1 VTGHVQRSYSP
12 GMPARREPN
21 WAAVDEALGKGPG
34 GRTRTLTCLRDYFA
48 PVDDWRGKSGF
59 TGSVFET
66 FAGGGDKPD
75 VKNRF
80 TAADL
85 VAVALLGVN
94 VPGRAAVVLLE
105 DADEAFQAHLTAIPT
120 DVALEDVEHPL
131 ETDMPRCDELY
142 RSVKALTGLGQTK
155 TSKLL
160 ARKRPHLLPVID
172 DVTWRA
178 LGRPSVIWEPLRRR
192 LREGGLASELRDL
205 GMEAAVPAHVSNL
218 RILDVALWM
227 RHR

>member
-1 VTGHVQRSYSP
+1 L
-12 GMPARREPN
+12 RE
-21 WAAVDEALGKGPG
+21 
-34 GRTRTLTCLRDYFA
+34 YFA
-48 PVDDWRGKSGF
+48 PVEDWRGKSGF
-59 TGSVFET
+59 TGSRFES
-66 FAGGGDKPD
+66 FERGGDRAD
-75 VKNRF
+75 VKDRF

-85 VAVALLGVN
+85 VAVTLLGVN
-94 VPGRAAVVLLE
+94 IPSRAALVLQ
-105 DADEAFQAHLTAIPT
+105 DDDGGAFHGHLAAIPT
-120 DVALEDVEHPL
+120 DVALEDVERPL
-131 ETDMPRCDELY
+131 ESPMPECDELY
-142 RSVKALTGLGQTK
+142 RAVKALTGLGQTK

-192 LREGGLASELRDL
+192 LRENGLASELRDL
-205 GMEAAVPAHVSNL
+205 GKEAAAPAHVSNL